1 MLLSAL
7 TAEGQTIN
15 GRISDAH
22 NGRAIAAVQVTL
34 SGLNLGALSEGNGNY
49 RLQNVPAGTYT
60 ASVQRLGYRPASQV
74 VEVAQG
80 QAVELD
86 FELEAQALS
95 LDAVVVTGTAGGSQ
109 VRAVGHLVERVGVP
123 DLLSEAAVSTVE
135 DVLTGRIPGVMMIGT
150 PNSAGD
156 GAQIR
161 IRGSA
166 SMGLQGD
173 PIFYVDG
180 VSYDQ

>member
-1 MLLSAL
+1 MRPLGFGTTALAAMLLSAL

-109 VRAVGHLVERVGVP
+109 VARRRP
-123 DLLSEAAVSTVE
+123 
-135 DVLTGRIPGVMMIGT
+135 PG
-150 PNSAGD
+150 
-156 GAQIR
+156 
-161 IRGSA
+161 
-166 SMGLQGD
+166 
-173 PIFYVDG
+173 
-180 VSYDQ
+180 